1 MKKIIIIVFIFLL
14 CGCKNDVEKKE
25 MSDNNMFNEII
36 KVTIDNQNY
45 NLNLI
50 DNETSRSFIN
60 MLPLNITMK
69 DLNNNEK
76 YYYLSNSLPTNDYNP
91 QTINKGDVMIY
102 NGNCLVIFYK
112 SFNTSYSYT
121 KVGHID
127 NLNNLDD
134 GDIEVLLEK

>member
-1 MKKIIIIVFIFLL
+1 MKKIIILVFIFLL
-14 CGCKNDVEKKE
+14 CGCKNDVENKE
-25 MSDNNMFNEII
+25 MSDNNMFNEMI
-36 KVTIDNQNY
+36 KITIDNQSY
-45 NLNLI
+45 DLNLI

-76 YYYLSNSLPTNDYNP
+76 YYYLSNSLPTNDSNP
-91 QTINKGDVMIY
+91 KIINKGDVMIY

-121 KVGHID
+121 KIGHID
-127 NLNNLDD
+127 NLNILDD
-134 GDIEVLLEK
+134 SEIDVLLEK

>member
-1 MKKIIIIVFIFLL
+1 MKKIIIVVFIFLL
-14 CGCKNDVEKKE
+14 CGCKNDVEQKE

-36 KVTIDNQNY
+36 KITIDNQSY

-50 DNETSRSFIN
+50 DNETSRAFIS

-91 QTINKGDVMIY
+91 KTINKGDVMIY

-112 SFNTSYSYT
+112 SFSTSYSYT
-121 KVGHID
+121 KIGHID
-127 NLNNLDD
+127 NLNILGD
-134 GDIEVLLEK
+134 GEIDILLEK

>member
-91 QTINKGDVMIY
+91 KTINKGDVMIY

-134 GDIEVLLEK
+134 GDIDVLLEK

>member
-14 CGCKNDVEKKE
+14 CGCKNDVEQKE

-36 KVTIDNQNY
+36 KITIDNQNY

-91 QTINKGDVMIY
+91 KTINKGDVMIY

-127 NLNNLDD
+127 NLNNLDA
-134 GDIEVLLEK
+134 GDIDVLLEK

>member
-1 MKKIIIIVFIFLL
+1 MKKIIILVFIFLL
-14 CGCKNDVEKKE
+14 CGCKNDVENKE
-25 MSDNNMFNEII
+25 MSDNNMFNEMI
-36 KVTIDNQNY
+36 KITIDNQSY
-45 NLNLI
+45 DLNLI

-76 YYYLSNSLPTNDYNP
+76 YHYLSSNLPTNDSNP
-91 QTINKGDVMIY
+91 KTINKGDVMIY

-121 KVGHID
+121 KIGHID
-127 NLNNLDD
+127 NLNILDD
-134 GDIEVLLEK
+134 SEIDVLLEK

>member
-14 CGCKNDVEKKE
+14 CGCKNDIENKE
-25 MSDNNMFNEII
+25 MSDNDMFNEII
-36 KVTIDNQNY
+36 KITIDNQSY

-50 DNETSRSFIN
+50 DNETSRAFIN
-60 MLPLNITMK
+60 MLPLSIKMN

-91 QTINKGDVMIY
+91 KTINKGDVMIY
-102 NGNCLVIFYK
+102 GGNCLVIFYK

-121 KVGHID
+121 KIGHID
-127 NLNNLDD
+127 NLDNLDD
-134 GDIEVLLEK
+134 GDIDILLEN